1 MCAKVSPFKAI
12 RPVRDKAHLVASR
25 PYYTYSKNVL
35 QAKLET
41 NPFSFIHIIN
51 PEFDKD
57 DRTEANSDERFQNVK
72 AKFESFI
79 EKGTLFEDNK
89 EAFYI
94 YRQSNETTSYTGIIA
109 GASVDD
115 YNNGCLLYT
124 SDAADD

>member
-1 MCAKVSPFKAI
+1 MAKVTPFKAI

-25 PYYTYSKNVL
+25 PYYAYSKNVL

-41 NPFSFIHIIN
+41 NPYSFIHIIN

-79 EKGTLFEDNK
+79 QNGTLIEDEK
-89 EAFYI
+89 ESYYI
-94 YRQSNETTSYTGIIA
+94 YRQSNDNTSYTGIIA

-115 YNNGCLLYT
+115 YNNGIIKIHVM
-124 SDAADD
+124 SN